1 MTVGKSSA
9 TWPCVAKGIWT
20 RSSPLSTATPDA
32 FNEIMAAFGMPK
44 ATDAEKAARAQAIHD
59 ATVHAVEVPFATLR
73 EAFATFDVLRDVAN
87 NGNPASASDAGVGAL
102 AARAAV
108 HGAYLNM
115 KINAAD
121 LKDDSVAGIMAEA
134 AQMAAQADDA
144 EKEIL
149 AIVND
154 KIASK

>member
-1 MTVGKSSA
+1 M
-9 TWPCVAKGIWT
+9 
-20 RSSPLSTATPDA
+20 
-32 FNEIMAAFGMPK
+32 
-44 ATDAEKAARAQAIHD
+44 
-59 ATVHAVEVPFATLR
+59 PFATLR

-121 LKDDSVAGIMAEA
+121 LKDDSVVGIMAEA
-134 AQMAAQADDA
+134 AQMAAKADDA

>member
-1 MTVGKSSA
+1 M
-9 TWPCVAKGIWT
+9 
-20 RSSPLSTATPDA
+20 
-32 FNEIMAAFGMPK
+32 
-44 ATDAEKAARAQAIHD
+44 
-59 ATVHAVEVPFATLR
+59 
-73 EAFATFDVLRDVAN
+73 LRDVAN

-144 EKEIL
+144 EKEII